1 MERRTLIKS
10 VGGLAATRSMVGT
23 VAASNDDNLS
33 EEVVLQLLSKGKTE
47 ALKQRGASVN
57 KIPAIAVNPPQR
69 GSDGVS
75 TQKVYDK
82 DDSNL
87 YAAAYDDGGTLK
99 VTGTMNFG
107 SNMNEFLGGGTRY
120 CNDVLGM
127 VCNGD
132 HYSLADPPSLEVWN
146 DEGLGVSKPT
156 NMTRTRQ
163 AYLRRLILRWLRT
176 GEITITQTI
185 RGLR

>member
-156 NMTRTRQ
+156 NMTRTR
-163 AYLRRLILRWLRT
+163 
-176 GEITITQTI
+176 
-185 RGLR
+185 